1 MLRWFGRRSR
11 RSGGSRRGG
20 GSGRSRGLGGGGGI
34 SRGGGV
40 GTLELI
46 IGVVAVIIV
55 IVFLLQLLDC
65 EGRALAGVLLLSPP
79 G

>member
-1 MLRWFGRRSR
+1 MQRWFGGRSR

-46 IGVVAVIIV
+46 IGAVAVIIV
-55 IVFLLQLLDC
+55 IVFLLQLLD
-65 EGRALAGVLLLSPP
+65 
-79 G
+79 

>member
-1 MLRWFGRRSR
+1 MRRWFGGRSR

-46 IGVVAVIIV
+46 IGAVAVIIV
-55 IVFLLQLLDC
+55 IVFLLQLLD
-65 EGRALAGVLLLSPP
+65 
-79 G
+79 

>member
-1 MLRWFGRRSR
+1 VRRWFGGRSR

-40 GTLELI
+40 GTLELT
-46 IGVVAVIIV
+46 IGAVAVIIV
-55 IVFLLQLLDC
+55 IVFLLQLLD
-65 EGRALAGVLLLSPP
+65 
-79 G
+79 